1 MQNALT
7 DDVRAAIIDAVR
19 QVIEETE
26 KKKDVN
32 ADLIT
37 RKAVL
42 KILNVSAPTL
52 HDWTRR
58 GLVPSYRM
66 GSRVYY
72 RQSEIQTAMTRRNF
86 GKEVA
91 K

>member
-86 GKEVA
+86 GKEVT